1 MPRGNPPYQL
11 DTLVYY
17 FRGARFAN
25 VAVKL
30 RHPDVPAVQ
39 ADCDRYIAQM
49 DHYIEAV
56 TATFKLRRER
66 EAGGTGG

>member
-11 DTLVYY
+11 ESLVYY

-25 VAVKL
+25 VAIKL
-30 RHPDVPAVQ
+30 RHPDDAALQ
-39 ADCDRYIAQM
+39 ADGDRYIAQM
-49 DHYIEAV
+49 DRYIEAV

-66 EAGGTGG
+66 EGGGAGG